1 MYKINMIIGSNSEA
15 WMGDSGVK
23 IRSLIFKNLI
33 FSKTDTLVPAISA
46 REFLLLFKLF
56 ISPAQKS

>member
-1 MYKINMIIGSNSEA
+1 MIIGSNSEA